1 MKITNDIIHEI
12 LSNYN
17 IGSFVD
23 IITETDDYI
32 KIELYEYNE
41 EIINTV
47 INILESEFGKKIIVE
62 LM

>member
-1 MKITNDIIHEI
+1 MEITNDIIHEV

-23 IITETDDYI
+23 VIAETDDYI

-41 EIINTV
+41 EIIETI
-47 INILESEFGKKIIVE
+47 INILETEFGKKIIVD
-62 LM
+62 LI